1 MAPVAWQWRGPGNTA
16 DAGVGQVGECARLIV
31 MGDKQGHQRQHQQQS
46 SAMIIIVIIIIVMI
60 IIIVVVTASAPLA
73 AAQVRLRLF
82 RGQPMILGRSSDNS
96 LYKKDM
102 ARPPPLQYIY
112 IYIYIY
118 IIWQK

>member
-1 MAPVAWQWRGPGNTA
+1 M
-16 DAGVGQVGECARLIV
+16 III
-31 MGDKQGHQRQHQQQS
+31 
-46 SAMIIIVIIIIVMI
+46 MIIIVVV
-60 IIIVVVTASAPLA
+60 VVVTASAPLA
-73 AAQVRLRLF
+73 NAQVRLRLF

-118 IIWQK
+118 NMAKITAEIMLTAR